1 MHGRTVALCTLLL
14 ERDHHPPQA
23 VLFVHQIVCTNRQTR
38 PCRRVSHGQPHVL
51 DFQQLDQQPAP
62 QTNSFTTNQ
71 DQKRQQQQLKA
82 PCPPKGR
89 IGQRLSCSIERRQ
102 HREKPHDHVRRF
114 VLVRIQRFRNSVTCS
129 SVSTRRDYASTAQLN
144 LSQVYTR
151 YSFCTINFAT
161 KKHHLR
167 ILLCNPSIPFVSSQT
182 SCLQVQETF
191 LYYVSLS
198 LFLRIVSTPEQALV
212 LFFVLFISVSISTL
226 FVITLSVVY
235 VSPFLLFFFLFFV
248 SVLLV

>member
-1 MHGRTVALCTLLL
+1 MHGRTAALCALLL
-14 ERDHHPPQA
+14 EGDHHPPQA

-38 PCRRVSHGQPHVL
+38 PCCRVSHGQPHVL

-71 DQKRQQQQLKA
+71 DQKRQQQLKA

-102 HREKPHDHVRRF
+102 HREKPHDRVRRF

-151 YSFCTINFAT
+151 HSFCIINFAT
-161 KKHHLR
+161 KNT
-167 ILLCNPSIPFVSSQT
+167 IFVSCRAIHPSLLFPPKRRAYKYKKR
-182 SCLQVQETF
+182 SFIMFRF
-191 LYYVSLS
+191 LFSHASSPLPNKSSYSS
-198 LFLRIVSTPEQALV
+198 LFFSSRSASTY
-212 LFFVLFISVSISTL
+212 SSS
-226 FVITLSVVY
+226 
-235 VSPFLLFFFLFFV
+235 SP
-248 SVLLV
+248 SA